1 MTSITGSGG
10 IDGAYQTSPQHFTV
24 EHAKLYPNVD
34 IPKEWNGSFNFIED
48 IEYIEIKE
56 SIYQRAIL
64 VNIRCRDSSNILELC
79 KISGDEKIE
88 LKLVQKIKDEGVDKT
103 IDLEL
108 YISDIINYTKP
119 AIASQ
124 SFTIQAVPKP
134 AYQSQF
140 ITTNKSFSDSISGSI
155 TSLCNDIGIKGD
167 MIDIESGGGI
177 SKGIYP
183 NLKPLSAIKW
193 LCRSALEGGP
203 YFFWNTIQDG
213 KPIWKFKSY
222 DTLLKQEPI
231 ETFNNYP
238 FFLTSEEGDS
248 EYRRQVRKIQ
258 QISSQLNLSK
268 YNSAPT
274 GAFSSNQ
281 VNIDIATKNVEYKD
295 FKYDESAARI
305 NKFAPFNKNGLIS
318 PSALKKDSR
327 YFYTSSNSLAF
338 DDSKYKNYH
347 GMEYE
352 HLQKTNSRLANLG
365 FMSHDLTLM
374 GNPDLSAGQ
383 MINLKLWK
391 ALNPEVHEGGE
402 DLYMG
407 GKYIITQL
415 THVFEKDK
423 YSVKLKASKD
433 SSAIDFDEKIEI

>member
-1 MTSITGSGG
+1 MSNLPGSGG
-10 IDGAYQTSPQHFTV
+10 VDGGYQTSPQHFII
-24 EHAKLYPNVD
+24 EHARLYPNVKT
-34 IPKEWNGSFNFIED
+34 PEKWNGSFNFIQD
-48 IEYIEIKE
+48 IQKIEIKE
-56 SIYQRAIL
+56 GLTQRAIV
-64 VNIRCRDSSNILELC
+64 VNISCKDVSNILEAC

-88 LKLVQKIKDEGVDKT
+88 LKLVQNMKEEGKKV

-134 AYQSQF
+134 AYESQF
-140 ITTNKSFSDSISGSI
+140 ITTNKSVSGSISESI
-155 TSLCNDIGIKGD
+155 TSLCNDIGIKED

-193 LCRSALEGGP
+193 LCRSALDGGP
-203 YFFWNTIQDG
+203 YFFLNTIQDG

-222 DTLLKQEPI
+222 EILLKQEPI
-231 ETFNNYP
+231 EEFNNHPYYVKDKG
-238 FFLTSEEGDS
+238 T
-248 EYRRQVRKIQ
+248 EYKKQVRKIQ
-258 QISSQLNLSK
+258 KISSILGLSK

-274 GAFSSNQ
+274 GAFGSNQ
-281 VNIDIATKNVEYKD
+281 VNIDIATKKVEYND
-295 FKYDESAARI
+295 FTYNMEEGERI
-305 NKFAPFNKNGLIS
+305 NKFAPFNKDDGLIS
-318 PSALKKDSR
+318 PTKIKKDSR

-338 DDSKYKNYH
+338 GSEKNYH

-391 ALNPEVHEGGE
+391 NLDPSTEADGVGE
-402 DLYMG
+402 DDLYMG

-415 THVFEKDK
+415 THIFERDK
-423 YSVKLKASKD
+423 YSVELKVSKD

>member
-1 MTSITGSGG
+1 MTNTSGSGG
-10 IDGAYQTSPQHFTV
+10 VDGGYQTSPQHFII
-24 EHAKLYPNVD
+24 EHARLYPNVKTPEKWD
-34 IPKEWNGSFNFIED
+34 GSFNFIDD
-48 IEYIEIKE
+48 IQKIEIRE
-56 SIYQRAIL
+56 GLTQRAII
-64 VNIRCRDSSNILELC
+64 VNISCKDVSNILELC

-88 LKLVQKIKDEGVDKT
+88 LKLVQNMKEEGKKV

-119 AIASQ
+119 ALTSQ

-134 AYQSQF
+134 AYLNQF
-140 ITTNKSFSDSISGSI
+140 FTIQRSFSDSISKSI
-155 TSLCNDIGIKGD
+155 TGLCRDIEIEED
-167 MIDIESGGGI
+167 MRDIESGGGI

-222 DTLLKQEPI
+222 DILLEQEPI
-231 ETFNNYP
+231 ETFNNHPYYVKDKG
-238 FFLTSEEGDS
+238 T
-248 EYRRQVRKIQ
+248 EYEKQIRKIQ
-258 QISSQLNLSK
+258 KISSRLGLSK

-274 GAFSSNQ
+274 GAFSSTQTN
-281 VNIDIATKNVEYKD
+281 VDIATKEVKKKVYSYNIE
-295 FKYDESAARI
+295 DEERI
-305 NKFAPFNKNGLIS
+305 NKFAPIS
-318 PSALKKDSR
+318 KEHDKLLLDKQDGSR
-327 YFYTSSNSLAF
+327 EFYTSSNSLAF
-338 DDSKYKNYH
+338 GDRENYH

-352 HLQKTNSRLANLG
+352 NLQKTNSRLANLD

-391 ALNPEVHEGGE
+391 NLDPSTEADGVGE
-402 DLYMG
+402 DDLYMG

-415 THVFEKDK
+415 THIFESKK
-423 YSVKLKASKD
+423 YSVELKVSKD
-433 SSAIDFDEKIEI
+433 SSAIDFDKEITI

>member
-1 MTSITGSGG
+1 MSNISGSGG
-10 IDGAYQTSPQHFTV
+10 VDGGYQTSPQHFII
-24 EHAKLYPNVD
+24 EHARLYPNVKT
-34 IPKEWNGSFNFIED
+34 PEKWNGSFNFIDD
-48 IEYIEIKE
+48 IQKIEIKE
-56 SIYQRAIL
+56 GLTQRAIV
-64 VNIRCRDSSNILELC
+64 VNISCKDVSNILELC

-88 LKLVQKIKDEGVDKT
+88 LKLVQNMKEEGKKV

-119 AIASQ
+119 AITSQ

-231 ETFNNYP
+231 ETFNNHPYYVKDKG
-238 FFLTSEEGDS
+238 T
-248 EYRRQVRKIQ
+248 EYKKQVRKIQ
-258 QISSQLNLSK
+258 KISSILGLSK

-281 VNIDIATKNVEYKD
+281 VNIDIATKKVEYND

-305 NKFAPFNKNGLIS
+305 NKFVPFNKDGLIS

-352 HLQKTNSRLANLG
+352 HLQKTNSRLASLD

-391 ALNPEVHEGGE
+391 NLDPSTEVDGVGE
-402 DLYMG
+402 DDLYMG

-415 THVFEKDK
+415 THIFERDK
-423 YSVKLKASKD
+423 YSVELKASKD